1 MMAGKLTAQGAGI
14 LLVTANVGSLFEDVS
29 RCLVTNNSINR
40 CFLHSSTL
48 NTNPAGV
55 NCGNQ

>member
-1 MMAGKLTAQGAGI
+1 MMAGKVTAQGAGI

-48 NTNPAGV
+48 SSSRAAV